1 MGRGPSIHKFY
12 YLRESSIGKSPLE
25 VNLKARAESTREKGI
40 AHVAEPEAQTAIG
53 FLKAGAWLVDHAKEE
68 IHRSRSVGPL
78 QIP

>member
-1 MGRGPSIHKFY
+1 
-12 YLRESSIGKSPLE
+12 
-25 VNLKARAESTREKGI
+25 LKARAESTREKGI